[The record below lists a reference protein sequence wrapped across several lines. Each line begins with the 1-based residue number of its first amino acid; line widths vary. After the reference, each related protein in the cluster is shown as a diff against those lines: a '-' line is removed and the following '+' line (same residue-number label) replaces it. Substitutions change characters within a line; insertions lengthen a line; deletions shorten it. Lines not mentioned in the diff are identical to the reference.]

1 MAFESIKAEISL
13 LLSQMEDVPEDR
25 HEIAFQIHEK
35 LAELRAMGMPVPEDL
50 ARLEKELDGFGEL
63 FRMLSFEALWRA

>member
-13 LLSQMEDVPEDR
+13 LLSQMEEESEDR
-25 HEIAFQIHEK
+25 HEIAFRIHEK

-50 ARLEKELDGFGEL
+50 ARLEKELEEEFG
-63 FRMLSFEALWRA
+63 RPRKN

>member
-1 MAFESIKAEISL
+1 MAFDTIKAELSL
-13 LLSQMEDVPEDR
+13 LLSQMEEAPEDR

-50 ARLEKELDGFGEL
+50 ARLEKELEEEFG
-63 FRMLSFEALWRA
+63 RPTKG

>member
-50 ARLEKELDGFGEL
+50 ARLEKELEEEFG
-63 FRMLSFEALWRA
+63 RPAKD